1 MQVKLKAFCWFTVI
15 QNKINNLSIK
25 LARIKNSITISPLH
39 SGVNRRVINIMSL
52 LNKEILLIL
61 APKKLLMRSASE
73 GGRTFVSRFP
83 RAHVLSMRGRHLKL

>member
-1 MQVKLKAFCWFTVI
+1 MKAFCWFTVI

-52 LNKEILLIL
+52 LRLGVPVSPTQCISCMNLIIN
-61 APKKLLMRSASE
+61 RSIYI
-73 GGRTFVSRFP
+73 TTIP
-83 RAHVLSMRGRHLKL
+83 RVYCTCTEEPNSNLVTNR